1 MVNVGYILL
10 NLQKGLSTIF
20 PFKIG
25 LSHCARLPGKRILDK
40 VALYFLYIVEILIKT
55 NKLY

>member
-1 MVNVGYILL
+1 MVPVGYILL

-25 LSHCARLPGKRILDK
+25 LSHCARLPGKMILDK
-40 VALYFLYIVEILIKT
+40 VSIYFLHIKT